1 MLGDGTARC
10 WGDNT
15 WGQMGNGSTS
25 GLPEGSPVQVMRR
38 TGVVASGEFGNGSL
52 PTANPW
58 AATANVRDR
67 HNPFRLA
74 SGGANHGTSCVIE
87 SNGSYVFCWG
97 QGTAGQL
104 GNGATASA
112 NIPVAV
118 SVISG
123 VTAIALGNA
132 HACAFLSNGEVRC
145 WGAGGFGQIGDNT
158 ILDAGTPQ
166 RVALAFQQSVVAL
179 GSGPAADHTCF
190 LDADESAWCWGRAS
204 QGQLGDGVGYASYL
218 QPVPVQVIGF

>member
-15 WGQMGNGSTS
+15 WGQQGFGSTS

-38 TGVVASGEFGNGSL
+38 AGVVANGMTGVQGSALTTCTQGPAFAGIECWGTDASGEFGNGSL

-87 SNGSYVFCWG
+87 SNGNYVF
-97 QGTAGQL
+97 
-104 GNGATASA
+104 
-112 NIPVAV
+112 
-118 SVISG
+118 
-123 VTAIALGNA
+123 
-132 HACAFLSNGEVRC
+132 C

-158 ILDAGTPQ
+158 ILDASTPQ

-190 LDADESAWCWGRAS
+190 LAADESAWCWGRAS